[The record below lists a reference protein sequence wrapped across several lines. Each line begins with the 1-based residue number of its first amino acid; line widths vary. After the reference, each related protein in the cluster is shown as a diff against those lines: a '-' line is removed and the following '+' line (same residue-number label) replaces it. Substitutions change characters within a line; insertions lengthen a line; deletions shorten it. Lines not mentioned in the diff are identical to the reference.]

1 MNGVAADFTIFFSS
15 DVHGSEKC
23 WMKFVNA
30 AKFYGV
36 QALVMGGD
44 ITGKAIV
51 PIVRRGQGR
60 YEMEF
65 QGRRSRLSEGE
76 LPEAEKRVR
85 FNGFYPYVCDPEEV
99 ALLEQQPQH
108 LDAVFKTLM
117 SEQLTRWLAIAQER
131 LEPQGVACFVMP
143 GNDDA
148 FFVDDALN
156 GNPYVVNPDL
166 KVVPIGPYQMLS
178 CSWTPPTPWNSP
190 RECPEEELLAKLRPL
205 VAQLRPGVGTIF
217 NLHSPPYR
225 TGIDEAPEL
234 KPDFTV
240 VTVGGQPKMIPV
252 GSRAVRT
259 LIEEVQPL
267 VALHGHIH
275 ESRGVARIGRTTCI
289 NPGSTYA
296 EGVLDGC
303 IVTLRGDKVRNAQ
316 IVRG

>member
-1 MNGVAADFTIFFSS
+1 MNGVAGDFTIFFSS

-30 AKFYGV
+30 ARFYGA

-51 PIVRRGQGR
+51 PIVRHGQGR

-65 QGRRSRLSEGE
+65 QGRRSHLSEAE

-85 FNGFYPYVCDPEEV
+85 FNGFYPYVCAPEEI

-131 LEPQGVACFVMP
+131 LEPQGVPCFVMP

-148 FFVDDALN
+148 FFVDDALTA
-156 GNPYVVNPDL
+156 NPYMVNPDL
-166 KVVPIGPYQMLS
+166 KVVPIGPYQLLS

-190 RECPEEELLAKLRPL
+190 RECAEEELLAKLRPL

-225 TGIDEAPEL
+225 TGVDEAPEL
-234 KPDFTV
+234 KPDFSV

-259 LIEEVQPL
+259 VIEEVQPL

-275 ESRGVARIGRTTCI
+275 ESRGVARIGRTACI

-303 IVTLRGDKVRNAQ
+303 IVALRGDKVRNVQ